1 MQHIGSKEQSVI
13 EIKDIPPR
21 KSGYCPSEL
30 VIFFRLMGSKSSQ
43 YLRIESSEHVG
54 FPHAGWWRK
63 RERESEGEFVP

>member
-1 MQHIGSKEQSVI
+1 
-13 EIKDIPPR
+13 
-21 KSGYCPSEL
+21 
-30 VIFFRLMGSKSSQ
+30 MGSKSSQ